1 MNLEEFFEHFSVAY
15 SQLDVD
21 GVTQLFAMP
30 FFTLIND
37 ERTDWP
43 EMAPLYETTQI
54 LFNWYAAQ
62 GFHDAQYKI
71 LSLLEISSTLGTAQ
85 LAWRVIRNDGTPW
98 EYRTSYH
105 LKRVNNVWKISG
117 VIQFEEETPN
127 VANLTSLASDAPLL
141 VVAEA
146 ALRNHIVRPNLPI
159 ATQEAIKQETAKSLI

>member
-1 MNLEEFFEHFSVAY
+1 MSLEEFFEHFSVVY

-43 EMAPLYETTQI
+43 EMAPLYETTQV

-71 LSLLEISSTLGTAQ
+71 LSVLEVSSTLGTAQ

-105 LKRVNNVWKISG
+105 LKRIDGVWKIAG

-127 VANLTSLASDAPLL
+127 VAALTSHVNHNDAPLL

-146 ALRNHIVRPNLPI
+146 ALRDSITRPNVAK
-159 ATQEAIKQETAKSLI
+159 ATQEAVKSLI

>member
-1 MNLEEFFEHFSVAY
+1 MSLEEFFEHFSIAY

-30 FFTLIND
+30 FFTLINE

-54 LFNWYAAQ
+54 LFDWYAAQ
-62 GFHDAQYKI
+62 GFHNAQYQI
-71 LSLLEISSTLGTAQ
+71 LSSLEISSTLGTAQ
-85 LAWRVIRNDGTPW
+85 LAWRVTRNDGTPW

-105 LKRVNNVWKISG
+105 LKRVNEVWKISG

-127 VANLTSLASDAPLL
+127 VATLSSQAHLETPLL

-146 ALRNHIVRPNLPI
+146 ALRDTIVRPT
-159 ATQEAIKQETAKSLI
+159 TQPQIIRT